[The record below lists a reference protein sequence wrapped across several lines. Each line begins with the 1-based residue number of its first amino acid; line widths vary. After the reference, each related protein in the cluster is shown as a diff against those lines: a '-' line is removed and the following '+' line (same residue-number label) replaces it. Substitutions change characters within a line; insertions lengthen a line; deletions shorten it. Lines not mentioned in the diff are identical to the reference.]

1 LGYLVEACHKR
12 KIEVHA
18 WFVNGAY
25 GRPKP
30 RHVLDAHPDWAV
42 ESPGGDELWYDFGK
56 PEVRKFQSDLM
67 IECLER
73 YPVDG
78 IHFDYIRYSGPQLCL
93 CRHCQDEFAREY
105 GFEPLSA
112 QAMGSFPIVASAGG
126 NPVVEPSTA
135 VVAAEFASGV
145 PAIAVNELGKG
156 KVLLLNWHA
165 ERNIP
170 PAVAETIKRAFTR
183 WGAAREKVF
192 VMTTAPTRERYGTGS
207 VAGAVA
213 SLKRLGYRAEAMK
226 EDRLS
231 TLARNATLVLPGVYT
246 IPDDVAQQIEKF
258 VEEGGTLLVIDG
270 PVFSIGKPAV
280 QRVLGMRKAGR
291 YFSGME
297 AIQATGRSDLVVS
310 SGPLTKKLD
319 LQKEKLRGEKWI
331 EYRKKGVTAL
341 VRDVYRRAKALKPQA
356 QVTAAVFTPLA
367 SAENVCQ
374 DWPGWLREGILDYA
388 IPMAYTMDNDALKKQ
403 IRELLRRSSHGH
415 RPVPKL
421 SSPT

>member
-1 LGYLVEACHKR
+1 V
-12 KIEVHA
+12 
-18 WFVNGAY
+18 
-25 GRPKP
+25 
-30 RHVLDAHPDWAV
+30 
-42 ESPGGDELWYDFGK
+42 
-56 PEVRKFQSDLM
+56 
-67 IECLER
+67 
-73 YPVDG
+73 
-78 IHFDYIRYSGPQLCL
+78 CL
-93 CRHCQDEFAREY
+93 CKHCQEEFAREY
-105 GFEPLSA
+105 GFQPLST
-112 QAMGSFPIVASAGG
+112 QAMDSFPIVASFSG
-126 NPVVEPSTA
+126 NPLVESSTA

-165 ERNIP
+165 ERAIP
-170 PAVAETIKRAFTR
+170 PPVAETIQRAFTR
-183 WGAAREKVF
+183 WGTARDKVL
-192 VMTTAPTRERYGTGS
+192 VMSTAPTRERYGTGA
-207 VAGAVA
+207 VTDAVA
-213 SLKRLGYRAEAMK
+213 SLKRLGHRAEVMK

-231 TLARNATLVLPGVYT
+231 TLARNSTLVLPAVYL
-246 IPDDVAQQIEKF
+246 IPDDIAHQIERF

-310 SGPLTKKLD
+310 SGRKLD
-319 LQKEKLRGEKWI
+319 LQKEKLRGEKWV

-367 SAENVCQ
+367 SAEAVWQ

-388 IPMAYTMDNDALKKQ
+388 IPMAYTMDNDDLAKQ
-403 IRELLRRSSHGH
+403 IREWKTIDPALERIVPGLSIYAKTARGEVTRETPLILAHHRISMDLGSHGNNYFSLH
-415 RPVPKL
+415 NLNRPVIEALKSGPYGDKAPAYRPAGRK
-421 SSPT
+421 SRD

>member
-1 LGYLVEACHKR
+1 
-12 KIEVHA
+12 
-18 WFVNGAY
+18 
-25 GRPKP
+25 
-30 RHVLDAHPDWAV
+30 
-42 ESPGGDELWYDFGK
+42 
-56 PEVRKFQSDLM
+56 
-67 IECLER
+67 
-73 YPVDG
+73 
-78 IHFDYIRYSGPQLCL
+78 
-93 CRHCQDEFAREY
+93 
-105 GFEPLSA
+105 
-112 QAMGSFPIVASAGG
+112 
-126 NPVVEPSTA
+126 
-135 VVAAEFASGV
+135 
-145 PAIAVNELGKG
+145 LGKG